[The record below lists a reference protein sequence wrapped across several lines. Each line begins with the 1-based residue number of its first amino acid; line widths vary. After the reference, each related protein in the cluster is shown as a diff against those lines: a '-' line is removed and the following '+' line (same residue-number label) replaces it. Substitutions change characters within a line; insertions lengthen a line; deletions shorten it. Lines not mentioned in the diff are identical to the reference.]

1 MAVIQSFG
9 ELQALTELRP
19 PYYTISTTQ
28 RSVPLYGESRSY
40 AQIYATQPNI
50 RICVDFL
57 ARNIAQLGLHWFR
70 RVSDVDRVR
79 LVDHDC
85 ARWLEKPNPTT
96 SRYRLIESLLGDLG
110 VYFNAFWLKIRY
122 RDADGADQIGLV
134 RLPPEEMAVEG
145 GLLPQRFIWTYLGE
159 QQPLALSDV
168 IYFNGYTATNAL
180 MGLSP
185 METLRQVLAEEQA
198 ASEHRAAYWQNASR
212 IDGIIERPAT
222 APRWQ
227 TDQKKEFREQWQSRF
242 AGGAGAGLIAVLEDG
257 MTFKAASFS
266 PKDSEYLGARKLSRE
281 ECAAAYHIPLPMV
294 GILEHATFSNIKEQ
308 HKQLYQDTLGPW
320 LEMIQQELERQLL
333 VESNDTTNVY
343 AEFNIADKMK
353 GSFEEQTAALAV
365 AVRRAFMTANEAR
378 ARLNLPRLDDPT
390 ADQLAAQQG
399 GPADAS
405 ANPDGTAALPQDT
418 TGAIAAVI
426 TATQERQRAR
436 LDKIPVAD
444 RPAAFHRHRER
455 YTRELADD
463 LTPLMDSRET
473 AWQLA
478 LTTNAAML
486 ASLEA
491 DALPTH

>member
-1 MAVIQSFG
+1 MPVVQSFG
-9 ELQALTELRP
+9 QLQSLIETRP
-19 PYYTISTTQ
+19 PYYTVSTTQ
-28 RSVPLYGESRSY
+28 RAVPLYGESRSF
-40 AQIYATQPNI
+40 AQLYATQPNI

-70 RVSDVDRVR
+70 RVSDTDRIR

-96 SRYRLIESLLGDLG
+96 TRYRLIESLIGDLG

-122 RDADGADQIGLV
+122 RDADGADQIGLA
-134 RLPPEEMAVEG
+134 RLPPEEMSVEG
-145 GLLPQRFIWTYLGE
+145 GLLPRQFIWTYFGE
-159 QQPLALSDV
+159 QQPLPLSDV

-185 METLRQVLAEEQA
+185 LETLRQILAEEQA
-198 ASEHRAAYWQNASR
+198 ASEHRQSYWQNASR
-212 IDGIIERPAT
+212 IDGVIERPLA

-227 TDQKKEFREQWQSRF
+227 ATQKKEWREQWQERF
-242 AGGAGAGLIAVLEDG
+242 SGGAGAGLVAVLEDG

-320 LEMIQQELERQLL
+320 LEMITQELERQLL
-333 VESNDTTNVY
+333 VESTDQTNVY

-353 GSFEEQTAALAV
+353 GSFEEQATALNMLV
-365 AVRRAFMTANEAR
+365 GRPVMTANEAR
-378 ARLNLPRLDDPT
+378 ARLNLPRVDDPT

-399 GPADAS
+399 GPSNNA
-405 ANPDGTAALPQDT
+405 ANPQADQAPQDST
-418 TGAIAAVI
+418 AAIAAVI
-426 TATQERQRAR
+426 TANQDRQRAR
-436 LDKIPVAD
+436 LEKVPVAD
-444 RPAAFHRHRER
+444 RPAAFHRHRDR

-463 LTPLMDSRET
+463 LTPLVESRET